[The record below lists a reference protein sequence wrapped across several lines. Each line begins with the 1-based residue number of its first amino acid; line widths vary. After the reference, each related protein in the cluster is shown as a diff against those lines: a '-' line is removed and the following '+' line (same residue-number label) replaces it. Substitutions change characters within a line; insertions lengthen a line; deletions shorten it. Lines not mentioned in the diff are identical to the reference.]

1 METPRKSSRRKPSFA
16 RSPAQVSPA
25 GPEPTMATLC
35 PLLSAFFGAS
45 ALFSLCLSATY
56 LSSLPMATGSPFIPR
71 THFASH
77 WVSCGQTRPQTDGR
91 ELVWEIVLK
100 APSVSPFD
108 DKRNE
113 IRYLNIYRASLR
125 AGASLT
131 VKAPRSLF
139 GGHFISV
146 AKRDL
151 VKVFISYVRIL
162 FYSRDFFIAHIRH
175 LKYLPFAA
183 GTDAPVMAPA

>member
-1 METPRKSSRRKPSFA
+1 MSVAFCFLWGLGVVFPVFVGDISFESADGDRLAFYTANTFRFALGLLRANTAADGRKRARLGDSF
-16 RSPAQVSPA
+16 
-25 GPEPTMATLC
+25 E
-35 PLLSAFFGAS
+35 S
-45 ALFSLCLSATY
+45 ALCVA
-56 LSSLPMATGSPFIPR
+56 
-71 THFASH
+71 
-77 WVSCGQTRPQTDGR
+77 
-91 ELVWEIVLK
+91 
-100 APSVSPFD
+100 FD